1 MESTSSNI
9 NPTPSPL
16 AEAVATGIGGAV
28 GASARWA
35 AQWLWPWS
43 ADLDAKHLSIVD
55 PVLVIN
61 VVGAFFLGVLL
72 SRIERVTPHPLLRP
86 FLAVGVLGTFTTWSS
101 LVTEITLLD
110 AAGLTEEAFFKLGL
124 SLVLGLLA
132 FVAGQR
138 LSRDRGAF
146 L

>member
-1 MESTSSNI
+1 M
-9 NPTPSPL
+9 
-16 AEAVATGIGGAV
+16 
-28 GASARWA
+28 
-35 AQWLWPWS
+35 
-43 ADLDAKHLSIVD
+43 
-55 PVLVIN
+55 
-61 VVGAFFLGVLL
+61 
-72 SRIERVTPHPLLRP
+72 TPHPLLRP

-138 LSRDRGAF
+138 LSRDRGAC